1 MGLTVEGY
9 AEAKKLPLN
18 FLKKLGLK
26 NASWRGTPVVVI
38 PYGDASGE
46 EACVRIR
53 VSMDVNDKRRF
64 VWETG
69 TLSLRFMALKEE
81 KIRICLPG

>member
-38 PYGDASGE
+38 P
-46 EACVRIR
+46 
-53 VSMDVNDKRRF
+53 
-64 VWETG
+64 
-69 TLSLRFMALKEE
+69 
-81 KIRICLPG
+81 